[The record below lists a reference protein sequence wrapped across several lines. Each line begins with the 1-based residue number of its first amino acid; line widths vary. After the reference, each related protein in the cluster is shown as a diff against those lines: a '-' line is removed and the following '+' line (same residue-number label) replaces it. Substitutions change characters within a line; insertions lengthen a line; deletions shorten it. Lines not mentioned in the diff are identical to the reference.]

1 MTSMVGFEQH
11 NPQQSLA
18 CWHPT
23 ELNQSKRA
31 KELVERRRKKGGK
44 KSSLIESLALLC
56 HPLKAKNRSLSIYMI
71 SDHVWRVFRIFW

>member
-31 KELVERRRKKGGK
+31 KDKEEERRGK

-56 HPLKAKNRSLSIYMI
+56 QPLKAKNRS
-71 SDHVWRVFRIFW
+71 